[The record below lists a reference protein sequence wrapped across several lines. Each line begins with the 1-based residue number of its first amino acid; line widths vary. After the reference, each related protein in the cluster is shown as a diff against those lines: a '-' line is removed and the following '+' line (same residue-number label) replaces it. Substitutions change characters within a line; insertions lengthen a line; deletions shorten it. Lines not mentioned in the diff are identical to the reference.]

1 MRPLSR
7 LAYLGAVLTA
17 CAVPPTDNPDLM
29 TPPTGE
35 VCPYEKAPLPSGI
48 GERIMPGQVL
58 AGTAESRI
66 DLPVGTPLGGFTS
79 RMKALGGHSPDDRR
93 SPHAKAFVPS
103 AGVQTTP
110 LIRALFLQAGDEP
123 TILVKADLC
132 VAVSYT
138 HLYTTRVSGT
148 SRYLPFFAKGML
160 WDDSQRPPL
169 WFGLAPCTRWVR
181 SRNGC
186 GWRR

>member
-1 MRPLSR
+1 MLRAVRLRIRRLRRSRVRFVYSVARLLWSCSVCGLRPVVVAVVPPCSCCPLRAFRPPSFAALGAVQMRPLSR

-79 RMKALGGHSPDDRR
+79 RMKALGGHSPDDPR
-93 SPHAKAFVPS
+93 SPPAKAFVPS
-103 AGVQTTP
+103 AGVQTLS
-110 LIRALFLQAGDEP
+110 LIQISEP
-123 TILVKADLC
+123 T
-132 VAVSYT
+132 
-138 HLYTTRVSGT
+138 
-148 SRYLPFFAKGML
+148 
-160 WDDSQRPPL
+160 RPD
-169 WFGLAPCTRWVR
+169 
-181 SRNGC
+181 
-186 GWRR
+186 